1 MGRQRRRHREN
12 ARWGWR
18 SRLEGCT
25 CEPRD
30 AEGPAALTATP
41 PARPLLQAPKLM
53 SPPARPGHF
62 LYLLVMV
69 TITWHC
75 HYRQGSTSPMR
86 PRVFQGR
93 GRGHKQIFGVRTY
106 LRTVAVHPQSKP
118 KP

>member
-41 PARPLLQAPKLM
+41 PRPTAAPGTEAHVT
-53 SPPARPGHF
+53 SRPPGAFSVSVGHGNDHMALSLPTGF
-62 LYLLVMV
+62 HLPHE
-69 TITWHC
+69 TESFSKT
-75 HYRQGSTSPMR
+75 G
-86 PRVFQGR
+86 PR
-93 GRGHKQIFGVRTY
+93 
-106 LRTVAVHPQSKP
+106 S
-118 KP
+118 